1 VMECS
6 QLPQSDDCVY
16 SVTFSLAL
24 VTAG

>member
-1 VMECS
+1 VMEYS

-24 VTAG
+24 VSAG